1 MASPNDP
8 VPGER
13 DTDLI
18 DLALLFAR
26 HWKLLLLGPLLAGG
40 LALGVTYLFSP
51 IYTAR
56 TTFLPPQ
63 QQQGMAATALA
74 SLGALSGLA
83 GGLGNMR
90 TPADQYVALLKS
102 AQVED
107 RLVDG
112 FGLQASYDVKTRSEA
127 REKLEQRMHVVAG
140 KKDGLIT
147 VEVDDESPQRAA
159 EMANRSIDELRRL
172 TAQLALTEAQQRRVF
187 FEGQLT
193 TTRDKLTAAQQ
204 ALQSTG
210 FNAATLRAE
219 PRAAAEGYARLRAE
233 VTSNEVRLQAL
244 RRSLTDEAPEV
255 QTLQSALGTLRS
267 QLARLES
274 TLETG
279 GGPDYIAKYREF
291 KYQEALFDMFARQFE
306 LARVDESKESALIQV
321 IDPASAPELKSRP
334 RRGLIAAGV
343 AVGTAVL
350 LLLLVVVRNL
360 WSQAAQSPGG
370 AERARA
376 VRHALRGQ

>member
-1 MASPNDP
+1 MATLPDTA
-8 VPGER
+8 PGER

-18 DLALLFAR
+18 DLALLLAR
-26 HWKLLLLGPLLAGG
+26 HWKLLLVGPLLAGVT
-40 LALGVTYLFSP
+40 ALGLTYLFSP
-51 IYTAR
+51 VYTAR

-63 QQQGMAATALA
+63 QQQGMAASALS

-83 GGLGNMR
+83 AGLGSMR

-102 AQVED
+102 VQVED
-107 RLVDG
+107 RLIDA

-147 VEVDDESPQRAA
+147 VDIDDESPQRAA

-193 TTRDKLTAAQQ
+193 ATRDKLTAAQQ

-219 PRAAAEGYARLRAE
+219 PRAAAENYARLRAE
-233 VTSNEVRLQAL
+233 VTTNEVRLQAM

-267 QLARLES
+267 QLGRLEA

-291 KYQEALFDMFARQFE
+291 KYQEALFEMFARQFE
-306 LARVDESKESALIQV
+306 LARVDESKESGLIQV

-334 RRGLIAAGV
+334 KRGLIAAGV
-343 AVGTAVL
+343 AVGSAVL
-350 LLLLVVVRNL
+350 LLLLIVVRNL
-360 WSQAAQSPGG
+360 WAQAAHAPGG

>member
-1 MASPNDP
+1 MATPPDTA
-8 VPGER
+8 PGER

-18 DLALLFAR
+18 DLALLLAR
-26 HWKLLLLGPLLAGG
+26 HWKLLLVGPLLAGA
-40 LALGVTYLFSP
+40 LALGATYLFSP

-63 QQQGMAATALA
+63 QQQGMAATALS

-83 GGLGNMR
+83 AGLGGMR

-112 FGLQASYDVKTRSEA
+112 FGLQAAYDVKTRSEA
-127 REKLEQRMHVVAG
+127 REKLEERMHVVAG
-140 KKDGLIT
+140 KKDGLIA

-159 EMANRSIDELRRL
+159 DMANRSIDELRRL

-187 FEGQLT
+187 FEGQLKA
-193 TTRDKLTAAQQ
+193 TRDKLTSAQQ

-210 FNAATLRAE
+210 FSAATLRAE
-219 PRAAAEGYARLRAE
+219 PRAAAENYARLRAE

-321 IDPASAPELKSRP
+321 IDLASAPELKSRP

-343 AVGTAVL
+343 AVGGAVA
-350 LLLLVVVRNL
+350 LLLLVVLRNL
-360 WSQAAQSPGG
+360 WTQAAQAPGG
-370 AERARA
+370 AERASA